1 MQPMLLPSGAVVLRD
16 DYDGSIDAFEAG
28 LKVLAEARA
37 ARRIAVIADASD
49 YGSTPRRRRLVRLGR
64 ASARVAEV
72 VVFVGLSAESG
83 RRGATAAGL
92 APENVHAFRA
102 LPEAAR
108 FLQDTLRHGDVVLLK
123 GRVSDHLA
131 RLFFAQLGPV
141 RCRLAHCEKL
151 ILCDECAELGIAP
164 GHRNLATIAP
174 VERATS
180 HEGSGSAPWSGRT
193 A

>member
-1 MQPMLLPSGAVVLRD
+1 M
-16 DYDGSIDAFEAG
+16 
-28 LKVLAEARA
+28 
-37 ARRIAVIADASD
+37 
-49 YGSTPRRRRLVRLGR
+49 
-64 ASARVAEV
+64 
-72 VVFVGLSAESG
+72 FVGLSAESG

-92 APENVHAFRA
+92 APENVHAFLS

-108 FLQDTLRHGDVVLLK
+108 FSQDTLRHGDVVLLK

-164 GHRNLATIAP
+164 GHRNLATIVP
-174 VERATS
+174 VERATT
-180 HEGSGSAPWSGRT
+180 HEGSGSAPSSGRT